1 MEFNIGER
9 VKIRDYYDMPEEA
22 RSKGIAKVAGEEGEI
37 VDKLYSEKQ
46 GCTVYR
52 IHLDGYD
59 RPSKCDFT
67 EGTFDLIERDE
78 AQYTYEF
85 EYLEN
90 LVVARLYEI
99 DGDTKKFIAQGHGHI
114 FHDGAYGIAQ
124 AASYALKRICEQL
137 GGGSIKS
144 YKNN

>member
-9 VKIRDYYDMPEEA
+9 VKIKSYWDIPEEA
-22 RSKGIAKVAGEEGEI
+22 RNKGIAKVTNTEGEI
-37 VDKLYSEKQ
+37 VDKLYSEAK

-59 RPSKCDFT
+59 RPSKCDFV
-67 EGTFDLIERDE
+67 EGSFDLVGGGE
-78 AQYTYEF
+78 YFYEF

-99 DGDTKKFIAQGHGHI
+99 KDGEKVEIAKGHGHI

-124 AASYALKRICEQL
+124 AASYALKRICEDL
-137 GGGSIKS
+137 NGGSLKS
-144 YKNN
+144 WKNN

>member
-9 VKIRDYYDMPEEA
+9 VRIKAYDEIPDK
-22 RSKGIAKVAGEEGEI
+22 SKNKRMGMLAGLEGEI
-37 VDKLYSEKQ
+37 VDKLHSELK
-46 GCTVYR
+46 GCTVYK
-52 IHLDGYD
+52 IHFNAFD

-67 EGTFDLIERDE
+67 EDCIKLIGDDKTE
-78 AQYTYEF
+78 YTYEF

-99 DGDTKKFIAQGHGHI
+99 KDGAKVEIAKGHGHV
-114 FHDGAYGIAQ
+114 FHNGAYGIAQ
-124 AASYALKRICEQL
+124 AASYALKRICNEL
-137 GGGSIKS
+137 NGGTLKV